1 MIMITVQSC
10 TIVLLVIASFVI
22 RGLYL
27 RFRPE
32 AVTAVKWEMEI
43 MANVAL
49 VKLTWVPSVSEDV
62 TGQLLR
68 YEFTPALVPDAIPV
82 EVELSADVSQY
93 TLAEELPGGTTVRA
107 SLVTKNALGLT
118 ATVSTEFLVPPL
130 VAPQPATEFVAAIAS
145 VKEAA
150 EEPAEE

>member
-1 MIMITVQSC
+1 MIMFTVQSC
-10 TIVLLVIASFVI
+10 VVFLLAVVFVAI
-22 RGLYL
+22 CKLYL
-27 RFRPE
+27 RFRPA
-32 AVTAVKWEMEI
+32 AVTAVKWEMEV

-68 YEFTPALVPDAIPV
+68 YEFTPALVPDAVPV

-150 EEPAEE
+150 GEPTEE